1 MLLLP
6 WENKLRI
13 PFEKQQKL
21 PRVPQGRNLPEDATY
36 LLLKGEHR
44 EGFKGLRLQE
54 EKNYIK

>member
-13 PFEKQQKL
+13 QFEKRQKL

-36 LLLKGEHR
+36 LPLKGER
-44 EGFKGLRLQE
+44 SQGFKGLRLE
-54 EKNYIK
+54 EKKTIK